1 LEYKALFLEFVEMK
15 KRFQFLETKQGVL
28 FQILEVQN
36 WFASMILLVNHQ
48 LRFEKLAT
56 IVVTHEK

>member
-1 LEYKALFLEFVEMK
+1 MK

-48 LRFEKLAT
+48 LRFEKIAT